1 MSWCSIAV
9 LLVGHVP
16 GFAQPPAP
24 LRESVRI
31 VLLQEDAQ
39 PLGRAV
45 KVHLFTRTGEAPETV
60 GGRLTDG
67 TGTLTLGA
75 VPPGRYDVW
84 LEPGNPETAAALFRG
99 HDVTAGEGPQTLS
112 LKLPAAGRV
121 TGRLLLADGRT
132 PATGQIVAVQSGTV
146 PADGADSAGFA
157 RGALTCY
164 AEMAVGADGSFV
176 LSGLTPGLHA
186 LDIRRV
192 GEARPWCTVEEV
204 KVQPGET
211 TPLGE
216 VILAGAPWQ
225 HLFDGK
231 TLTGWREGDF
241 YGKQPLRIEGDWIEM
256 PMGDD
261 MTGVTWAGEI
271 PRLDYEVSLQAKR
284 VSGSDFFCGLTFP
297 VGETYC
303 SLILGGW
310 GGSVVGLS
318 SLDYADAS
326 QNETTRWIQFASERW
341 YRVRVRVTESRIRAW
356 LDGER
361 IVDAD
366 ITKRKVSTRIEVEPS
381 KPFGIST
388 WRTTGAARDL
398 RLRTLGLG
406 EK

>member
-1 MSWCSIAV
+1 
-9 LLVGHVP
+9 
-16 GFAQPPAP
+16 
-24 LRESVRI
+24 
-31 VLLQEDAQ
+31 
-39 PLGRAV
+39 
-45 KVHLFTRTGEAPETV
+45 
-60 GGRLTDG
+60 
-67 TGTLTLGA
+67 
-75 VPPGRYDVW
+75 
-84 LEPGNPETAAALFRG
+84 
-99 HDVTAGEGPQTLS
+99 
-112 LKLPAAGRV
+112 
-121 TGRLLLADGRT
+121 
-132 PATGQIVAVQSGTV
+132 
-146 PADGADSAGFA
+146 
-157 RGALTCY
+157 
-164 AEMAVGADGSFV
+164 
-176 LSGLTPGLHA
+176 
-186 LDIRRV
+186 
-192 GEARPWCTVEEV
+192 
-204 KVQPGET
+204 
-211 TPLGE
+211 
-216 VILAGAPWQ
+216 
-225 HLFDGK
+225 
-231 TLTGWREGDF
+231 
-241 YGKQPLRIEGDWIEM
+241 
-256 PMGDD
+256 
-261 MTGVTWAGEI
+261 
-271 PRLDYEVSLQAKR
+271 